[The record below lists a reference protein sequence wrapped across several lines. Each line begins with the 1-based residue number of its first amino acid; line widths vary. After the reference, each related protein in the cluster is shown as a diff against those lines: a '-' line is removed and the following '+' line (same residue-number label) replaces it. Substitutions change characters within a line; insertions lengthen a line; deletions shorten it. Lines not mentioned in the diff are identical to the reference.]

1 MRTQTVEM
9 DRGERVEMM
18 VAIYDSADTERH
30 HDLRTHADR
39 QQPLQHTGSV
49 SVMNRKQRAAEV
61 CLSLL
66 CFLLLT
72 AAIVLCVCFTTER
85 NQLLTQISNLS
96 EEREKT
102 LTKYE
107 QILNNNNNRTEEC
120 KQILSKYEQ
129 ILNHNKNLTKER
141 EQLFTNNIKLIAEKE
156 HLLME
161 NKNKTEKRD
170 QIIKTCE
177 LQQGLLE
184 DQQNDPFKWIYYNFS
199 FYYISS
205 ELKSWTDSRRDCQQ
219 RGADLVNI
227 NSPKEQD
234 FLQKIAV
241 SDHFWIGLG
250 KVEGK
255 WKWISGT
262 IMTNG

>member
-1 MRTQTVEM
+1 
-9 DRGERVEMM
+9 
-18 VAIYDSADTERH
+18 
-30 HDLRTHADR
+30 
-39 QQPLQHTGSV
+39 
-49 SVMNRKQRAAEV
+49 MNRKHRAAEV

-72 AAIVLCVCFTTER
+72 AVIVLCVCFTTER
-85 NQLLTQISNLS
+85 NQLLTQIRNLT

-141 EQLFTNNIKLIAEKE
+141 EQIFTNNIKLIAERE
-156 HLLME
+156 HLPKE
-161 NKNKTEKRD
+161 NKIMTEERD
-170 QIIKTCE
+170 QIIKTSE

-184 DQQNDPFKWIYYNFS
+184 QDKQNDPFKWIYYNFS

-205 ELKSWTDSRRDCQQ
+205 EKKSWSDSRKDCQQ
-219 RGADLVNI
+219 KRADLVNI
-227 NSPKEQD
+227 NSSKEQD

-250 KVEGK
+250 KMEGK

-262 IMTNG
+262 IMTNGYWSSHHQHSYRSYCALTTSSGWIDDKCENNKKWICKRSILK